1 MDQDAESF
9 KRKPKMK
16 IIHYTDDYKKR
27 WNDFVMNSPEGSI
40 YHLSGWRDVIE
51 KSYSHKSYYLLA
63 EDDGKLK
70 GILPLFLVKSQ
81 IFGNSLVSLPFVD
94 LAGLCSEGNLI
105 QKQEISLHTPHPNPP
120 KGEELPRFPPPLM
133 GGGKGE
139 GDYVNLFDSF
149 AKVEM
154 ALLEEACKI
163 ASDEGVDYL
172 ELRQRN
178 ACNLNLKTKTD
189 KVTLSLN
196 LDDDPQKLW
205 KKLPPERRN
214 RIRKTEKLG
223 LSTEFA
229 GKEALDSFYRIF
241 AVNMRDL
248 GSPVHSRSFF
258 KNILEEFPKNSQLI
272 LVKHD
277 QNYIGA
283 ALGLFFKDTF
293 TIPWVSSLR
302 KYFSLYP
309 NNSLYWEAMKFACS
323 GGLKIFDFGRS
334 SVGSGT
340 FTFKVRWGAKPQPL
354 YWQYQLFKKKK
365 LPGLSADNPKYG
377 TAIKLWKCLPVPIT
391 KLIGPKI
398 RKYITA

>member
-1 MDQDAESF
+1 MDQDTESF
-9 KRKPKMK
+9 KRKPNMK
-16 IIHYTDDYKKR
+16 IIHYTNDYKKR
-27 WNDFVMNSPEGSI
+27 WNDFVKNSPEGSL
-40 YHLSGWRDVIE
+40 YHLTGWRNVIE

-63 EDDGKLK
+63 EEGGKLK
-70 GILPLFLVKSQ
+70 GILPLFLVKSWL
-81 IFGNSLVSLPFVD
+81 FGSSLVSLPFVD
-94 LAGLCSEGNLI
+94 SAGLCS
-105 QKQEISLHTPHPNPP
+105 Q
-120 KGEELPRFPPPLM
+120 
-133 GGGKGE
+133 
-139 GDYVNLFDSF
+139 GDQLE
-149 AKVEM
+149 K

-172 ELRQRN
+172 ELRQKN
-178 ACNLNLKTKTD
+178 ACNLNLQTKTN
-189 KVTLSLN
+189 KVTLSLD

-205 KKLPPERRN
+205 KKLPSERRN

-223 LSTEFA
+223 LSVEFA
-229 GKEALDSFYRIF
+229 GKEALDCFYRIF

-258 KNILEEFPKNSQLI
+258 KNILEEFPENSQLL

-283 ALGLFFKDTF
+283 SLGLFFKDTF

-309 NNSLYWEAMKFACS
+309 NNLLYWETMKFACS
-323 GGLKIFDFGRS
+323 KGLKTLDFGRS

-365 LPGLSADNPKYG
+365 MPSLSADNPKYG
-377 TAIKLWKCLPVPIT
+377 GAIKLWKRLPVPIT